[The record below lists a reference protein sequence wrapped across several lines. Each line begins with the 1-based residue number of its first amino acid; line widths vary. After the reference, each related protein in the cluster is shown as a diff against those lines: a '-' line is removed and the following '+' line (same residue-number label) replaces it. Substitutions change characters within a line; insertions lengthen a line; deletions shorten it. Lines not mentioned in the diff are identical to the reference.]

1 MDKLTEEWF
10 AQADYDLDTAEYMLK
25 GARCFYAVFMAHLC
39 VEKALKGLWQAKLQT
54 APPKTH
60 NLIYLVEKIGA
71 QPTSEINE
79 FLTTLNDAS
88 VPTRYPDDLQ
98 KMMADYPKNEVQEI
112 LSKAREAL
120 TWIKAQR

>member
-10 AQADYDLDTAEYMLK
+10 TQADYDLDTAEYMLK
-25 GARCFYAVFMAHLC
+25 GGRCFYAVFMAHLG

-54 APPKTH
+54 PPPKAH

-71 QPTSEINE
+71 QPSSEINE